1 MASRTA
7 VTAGLLGVL
16 VALSSARLPAQP
28 PPPPPPTP
36 PLPRATAVTTADMLP
51 VISPGLTPGPVKSRA
66 IRLVGLIS
74 PLFLVG
80 DDPLSLEWLARHQPR
95 LQRLGAIGWAVNVAD
110 REGLERLR
118 QAADG
123 LAVLPIPGD
132 DLASRLPLQHYPAL
146 ITASRIEQ

>member
-1 MASRTA
+1 M
-7 VTAGLLGVL
+7 V
-16 VALSSARLPAQP
+16 
-28 PPPPPPTP
+28 
-36 PLPRATAVTTADMLP
+36 
-51 VISPGLTPGPVKSRA
+51 SPGLTPGLVKSRA

-118 QAADG
+118 QAAGG

>member
-16 VALSSARLPAQP
+16 VALGSPRLPAQASP
-28 PPPPPPTP
+28 PAQA
-36 PLPRATAVTTADMLP
+36 LPRATAITTADMLP
-51 VISPGLTPGPVKSRA
+51 VISPGLTPGLVKSRA

-80 DDPLSLEWLARHQPR
+80 DDPLSLEWLARHQPH

-118 QAADG
+118 QAAGG

>member
-1 MASRTA
+1 MATRTA

-16 VALSSARLPAQP
+16 VALSSPRLPAQP
-28 PPPPPPTP
+28 PPPTP
-36 PLPRATAVTTADMLP
+36 GLPRATAITTADMLP
-51 VISPGLTPGPVKSRA
+51 VVSPGLTPGLVKSRA

-80 DDPLSLEWLARHQPR
+80 DDLLSLEWLARHQPH

-118 QAADG
+118 QAAGG

-132 DLASRLPLQHYPAL
+132 DLASRLTLQHYPAL

>member
-7 VTAGLLGVL
+7 VSAGLLGVL

-28 PPPPPPTP
+28 PPPTP
-36 PLPRATAVTTADMLP
+36 VLPRATAVTTADMLP
-51 VISPGLTPGPVKSRA
+51 VVSPGLTPGPVKSRA
-66 IRLVGLIS
+66 IRLVGLIR

-80 DDPLSLEWLARHQPR
+80 NDPLSLEWLARHQPH

-118 QAADG
+118 QAAGG

-132 DLASRLPLQHYPAL
+132 DLASRLPLLHYPAL

>member
-7 VTAGLLGVL
+7 VTAGFLGVL

-28 PPPPPPTP
+28 PPPTP
-36 PLPRATAVTTADMLP
+36 ALPRATAITTADMLP
-51 VISPGLTPGPVKSRA
+51 VISPGLTPGLVKSRA

-95 LQRLGAIGWAVNVAD
+95 LQRLGAIGWAVNIAD

-118 QAADG
+118 QAAGG

>member
-1 MASRTA
+1 MATRTA

-16 VALSSARLPAQP
+16 FALSSARLPAQP
-28 PPPPPPTP
+28 TPPTP
-36 PLPRATAVTTADMLP
+36 ALPRATAVTTADMLP
-51 VISPGLTPGPVKSRA
+51 VVSPSLTPGLVKSRA

-95 LQRLGAIGWAVNVAD
+95 LQRLGAIGWAVNIAD

-118 QAADG
+118 QAAGG

>member
-1 MASRTA
+1 MATRTA

-28 PPPPPPTP
+28 PPPTP
-36 PLPRATAVTTADMLP
+36 ALPRATAITTADMLP
-51 VISPGLTPGPVKSRA
+51 VISPGLTPGLVKSRA

-95 LQRLGAIGWAVNVAD
+95 LQRLGAIGWAVNIAD

-118 QAADG
+118 QAAGG

>member
-1 MASRTA
+1 MAFRTA

-28 PPPPPPTP
+28 PPPTP
-36 PLPRATAVTTADMLP
+36 VLPRATAVTTADMLP
-51 VISPGLTPGPVKSRA
+51 VVSPSLTPGLVKSRA

-95 LQRLGAIGWAVNVAD
+95 LQRLGAIGWAVNIAD

-118 QAADG
+118 QAAGG

>member
-16 VALSSARLPAQP
+16 VALSSARLPAQTP
-28 PPPPPPTP
+28 PPAQA
-36 PLPRATAVTTADMLP
+36 LPRATAITTADMLP
-51 VISPGLTPGPVKSRA
+51 VISPGLTPGLVKSRA

-110 REGLERLR
+110 REGMERLR
-118 QAADG
+118 QAAGG
-123 LAVLPIPGD
+123 LAVLPIPGG

>member
-1 MASRTA
+1 MATRTA

-16 VALSSARLPAQP
+16 FALSSARLPAQP
-28 PPPPPPTP
+28 PPPTP
-36 PLPRATAVTTADMLP
+36 ALPRATAVTTADMLP
-51 VISPGLTPGPVKSRA
+51 VVSPGLTPGLVKSRA

-95 LQRLGAIGWAVNVAD
+95 LQRLGAIGWAVNIAD

-118 QAADG
+118 QAAGG